1 MSDSE
6 GKQGGNGSAQSTGSA
21 TVDRPKPIGKGS
33 AKRRARSKAK
43 AGAGRAPKGKAR
55 PHQQIPSAD
64 LPRKTLEDALRVA
77 RAIKD
82 EYAGKLATWD
92 DIAKALGFSPTNPNN
107 QYLLWAATAYGLIEK
122 DEKDQYRLTEIARK
136 ILAQTYEGERREG
149 IIKAIAKPAILGRFF
164 SDYGGAL
171 LPSGDIFR
179 NVVEQKY
186 GIPQSRIDETIALI
200 LANARFAEILEEQ
213 PDGKYRLRSGN
224 EAIGISPSETSP
236 GAGAAEAPAAP
247 PNTESATDYK
257 NACFVITPIGD
268 EGSPERKHADT
279 MLRHLISPVL
289 KDHSLSAIR
298 ADQIAKPGHITKQT
312 VEHIAYCR
320 VCITDLSFGNQNAH
334 YELGVRHAFNLAS
347 VQIIRKGDKIPFDV
361 QQGRTIIIDTSDPY
375 TIMDRIAAA
384 KAELSEHV
392 KAIVS
397 GTNVQE
403 DSPIRMYLPKLS
415 VKFS

>member
-6 GKQGGNGSAQSTGSA
+6 DVQGKNGNAQSTGSA
-21 TVDRPKPIGKGS
+21 AVERPKSSGKGS
-33 AKRRARSKAK
+33 KRRRPKAK
-43 AGAGRAPKGKAR
+43 GKRGGNGAAR
-55 PHQQIPSAD
+55 QQIPSAD

-82 EYAGKLATWD
+82 EYAGKLATWE

-149 IIKAIAKPAILGRFF
+149 IVKAIAKPAILGRFY

-171 LPSGDIFR
+171 LPSGEIFR
-179 NVVEQKY
+179 NVLEQKY
-186 GIPQSRIDETIALI
+186 GIPQSRIDETIELI
-200 LANARFAEILEEQ
+200 LANARFAEILEQQ
-213 PDGKYRLRSGN
+213 PEGKYRLRSGN
-224 EAIGISPSETSP
+224 EAIGISPSETLT
-236 GAGAAEAPAAP
+236 GAGTAGAPATP
-247 PNTESATDYK
+247 PPDIESATDFK

-268 EGSPERKHADT
+268 EGSPERKHADA

-289 KDHSLSAIR
+289 KEHNLTAIR

-312 VEHIAYCR
+312 VEHIAFCR

-392 KAIVS
+392 KAILS